1 MQIRRRLSPLER
13 SIPSASSSRRMWY
26 AYAPY
31 RPDLVVRL
39 LDIYRVYYNFIKK
52 GEDGKTSA
60 MRLGLAKGAIRYEDI
75 IYCK

>member
-1 MQIRRRLSPLER
+1 
-13 SIPSASSSRRMWY
+13 MWY